1 MITTRVY
8 SETLKAYNKGYRIIA
23 NRGGSRSG
31 KTFSKLQLDYNI
43 MSLSKKQ
50 RVLTTVSYSFPH
62 LHSGA
67 IRDFEKILT
76 TEDVNIDKVRTQN
89 PHIYRIGNSLSEFI
103 GFDKPGKALG
113 AARDILFINEANKLP
128 FTIAHQL
135 MQRTTECIFLDWNP
149 SEDFWFDTEGF
160 AERKDCIVI
169 DSNFFD
175 NIQNLSHG
183 QLDEFKNAQR
193 KAEAEDKAGKRGYWW
208 NWWQVYGLGK
218 KGQLEG
224 VIFQNWQEY
233 TDLPDCDLYKLWVI
247 DWGGL
252 DPTTVTE
259 LNFDGENNRLYIREH
274 IYQPQILNSKLIE
287 FLHANATA
295 STPVICDSAR
305 KDKIFELQM
314 AGITAFG
321 ATKGEGSI
329 IDGIERL
336 QEFDIFI
343 HKDSKNAIFE
353 FRNYKRVQDQ
363 LTGKYLDIP
372 EDKNNH
378 CFIGST
384 LIETKEGLKSID
396 FINEFDSV
404 LTRNGYFPVIHK
416 FNNGL
421 KQVYKYLMQFD
432 NFSLSLTCTK
442 DHKIYTNIGW
452 VQILELK
459 SGMMVFLSK
468 NLTENYID
476 CIQKNDI
483 FPEVQ
488 KGCTLKF
495 GSFITAAL
503 KKVFVFIIK
512 TIIHGITQLIIWSL
526 KKNQSIKLNT
536 ANNALQTILN
546 GLNLLTKKVER
557 RQKNGTVQLK
567 VLNGIKSKVQKHGLV
582 ENLKLSHVDIVEK
595 NIKQDTQDFQN
606 FAGITVKHVHCE
618 NVGVMQ
624 VYDIMV
630 NDNHEYYANGILVHN
645 CIDPVR
651 YGARFYRRS
660 VKPL

>member
-1 MITTRVY
+1 MITTRVF
-8 SETLKAYNKGYRIIA
+8 SKTLKAYNDGFNIIG

-31 KTFSKLQLDYNI
+31 KTFAELQLIKKITD
-43 MSLSKKQ
+43 LSKKK
-50 RVLTTVSYSFPH
+50 RIITVVSHSLPH
-62 LHSGA
+62 LEGGA
-67 IRDFEKILT
+67 IRDFDNIL
-76 TEDVNIDKVRTQN
+76 ESDGIIVDNVRTKH
-89 PHIYRIGNSLSEFI
+89 PYIYTLNKNIVEFV
-103 GFDKPGKALG
+103 GFDRPGKALG
-113 AARDILFINEANKLP
+113 AARDILFINEANKMG
-128 FTIAHQL
+128 FNVCNHL
-135 MQRTTECIFLDWNP
+135 MIRTSELVLTDWNP
-149 SEDFWFDTEGF
+149 SDDFWFDTEGF
-160 AERKDCIVI
+160 ENRNDCAII
-169 DSNFFD
+169 DSNFLDNFD
-175 NIQNLSHG
+175 PLTGKSNLSER
-183 QLDEFKNAQR
+183 QLNEFYNAKL

-259 LNFDGENNRLYIREH
+259 LNFDGENNSLYIREH

-287 FLHANATA
+287 FLHNNATA

-378 CFIGST
+378 I
-384 LIETKEGLKSID
+384 
-396 FINEFDSV
+396 
-404 LTRNGYFPVIHK
+404 
-416 FNNGL
+416 
-421 KQVYKYLMQFD
+421 
-432 NFSLSLTCTK
+432 
-442 DHKIYTNIGW
+442 
-452 VQILELK
+452 
-459 SGMMVFLSK
+459 
-468 NLTENYID
+468 
-476 CIQKNDI
+476 
-483 FPEVQ
+483 
-488 KGCTLKF
+488 
-495 GSFITAAL
+495 
-503 KKVFVFIIK
+503 
-512 TIIHGITQLIIWSL
+512 
-526 KKNQSIKLNT
+526 
-536 ANNALQTILN
+536 
-546 GLNLLTKKVER
+546 
-557 RQKNGTVQLK
+557 
-567 VLNGIKSKVQKHGLV
+567 
-582 ENLKLSHVDIVEK
+582 
-595 NIKQDTQDFQN
+595 
-606 FAGITVKHVHCE
+606 
-618 NVGVMQ
+618 
-624 VYDIMV
+624 
-630 NDNHEYYANGILVHN
+630 
-645 CIDPVR
+645 IDPVR